1 MQCNIR
7 EVLFDIC
14 QYQAK
19 YFSSPIH
26 YYKNSI
32 VQIFLL
38 LIFLDLNAKFTTQK
52 HRRSIY
58 CLGFDKNPMKSFRR
72 NRFFYSNTGHIYWL
86 THICTINLNKKGAL
100 LRYKAFGCNQY
111 SLISNNL
118 LKSNLFLSGFV
129 QIRKLLVTSN
139 FLTMKKGILGI
150 FHETILHTRISVINH
165 LSSNDRNVHS
175 IETKSTKYFIR
186 KVSIK
191 VSFFT
196 KVCI

>member
-38 LIFLDLNAKFTTQK
+38 LIFLDLNAKFTTHK
-52 HRRSIY
+52 HRRSIF

-86 THICTINLNKKGAL
+86 THICTINLNKKGEL
-100 LRYKAFGCNQY
+100 CFD
-111 SLISNNL
+111 
-118 LKSNLFLSGFV
+118 
-129 QIRKLLVTSN
+129 
-139 FLTMKKGILGI
+139 
-150 FHETILHTRISVINH
+150 TRHLDVINTTWYPTICWNQTCFC
-165 LSSNDRNVHS
+165 LVLC
-175 IETKSTKYFIR
+175 K
-186 KVSIK
+186 
-191 VSFFT
+191 
-196 KVCI
+196 